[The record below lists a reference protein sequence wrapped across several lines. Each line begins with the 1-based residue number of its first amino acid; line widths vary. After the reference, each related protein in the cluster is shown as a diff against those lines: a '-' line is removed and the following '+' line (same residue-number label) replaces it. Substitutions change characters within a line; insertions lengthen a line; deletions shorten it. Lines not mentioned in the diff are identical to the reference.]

1 MERNLYKNKEAT
13 HRENEMMLKKLGRS
27 RIRTSESDKN
37 QALAKLAGIDIPS
50 TSEHLPN
57 KKKQRGRE
65 KSRAERNRVKVGG
78 MEMER
83 VGEKSKTITNSIIKI
98 QIQKSDQKETKKE
111 T

>member
-1 MERNLYKNKEAT
+1 MGKKKRKKNKDRKARMREMERNLYKNKEAT

-50 TSEHLPN
+50 TSENLPN
-57 KKKQRGRE
+57 KKKQRGR
-65 KSRAERNRVKVGG
+65 ERNRVKVGG

-83 VGEKSKTITNSIIKI
+83 VGEKSKR
-98 QIQKSDQKETKKE
+98 
-111 T
+111 